1 LRASARAVTA
11 VLDAAF
17 RRLGMSDELNFTVG
31 ELAVACGGEL
41 VDPARQAGKVIRTV
55 ATLEEADAESIT
67 WIVEARHAKALLSC
81 HAAAVI
87 GTKALLGGDPR
98 GVVVAD
104 AELAIAQVLD
114 RFFIAPERPASGIH
128 PSAVVHQA
136 VRLGG
141 GVRVGAFA
149 VVHRE
154 ATIGDNTIIHEGVS
168 IGRGVR
174 IGRDGEI
181 FDRCVVYDHCRIGD
195 RVTIHAGAVIGAD
208 GFGYIFRDGR
218 HRKLAHIGTVIIE
231 DDVEIGANTTIDRA
245 KVGATII
252 GHGSKIDNLV
262 MIAHNARVGPLC
274 VIAGQAALAGSVRLG
289 AGVALGG
296 RAGVSHGLR
305 LGDGVRAA
313 LGALAIG
320 DIPAGQVI
328 MGYPAKERMMFL
340 REQAR
345 LAKLPKLVEEVAELR
360 SRVKQL
366 EAAANHRESDG
377 S

>member
-1 LRASARAVTA
+1 
-11 VLDAAF
+11 
-17 RRLGMSDELNFTVG
+17 MSDELSFTVG

-41 VDPARQAGKVIRTV
+41 VDPARQAGKVIRKV

-67 WIVEARHAKALLSC
+67 WIVEARHAKALRSC
-81 HAAAVI
+81 QAAAVI
-87 GTKALLGGDPR
+87 GAEALLGGDPR
-98 GVVVAD
+98 GIVVAD
-104 AELAIAQVLD
+104 AELALALVLD
-114 RFFIAPERPASGIH
+114 RFAVPPERPRPGVHPTAIIH
-128 PSAVVHQA
+128 QGVQIGGE
-136 VRLGG
+136 VRI
-141 GVRVGAFA
+141 GAFA
-149 VVHRE
+149 VVHRGVS
-154 ATIGDNTIIHEGVS
+154 IGDQTIIHEGVS

-174 IGRDGEI
+174 IGRNCEI
-181 FDRCVVYDHCRIGD
+181 FDRCVVYDRCRIGD

-252 GHGSKIDNLV
+252 GRGSKIDNLV
-262 MIAHNARVGPLC
+262 MIAHNVRVGPLC
-274 VIAGQAALAGSVRLG
+274 VIAGQVGLAGSVRLG

-313 LGALAIG
+313 AGVLAIG

-328 MGYPAKERMMFL
+328 MGYPAKERMTFL

-360 SRVKQL
+360 RRVKQL
-366 EAAANHRESDG
+366 EAAANHCESDG

>member
-1 LRASARAVTA
+1 
-11 VLDAAF
+11 
-17 RRLGMSDELNFTVG
+17 MSDKLSFTVG
-31 ELAVACGGEL
+31 ELAIACGGEL
-41 VDPARQAGKVIRTV
+41 ADPARQAGKVVRRV

-67 WIVEARHAKALLSC
+67 WIVEARHAKALPSC
-81 HAAAVI
+81 RAAAVI
-87 GTKALLGGDPR
+87 GTKALLGGDLR
-98 GVVVAD
+98 GVIVTDV
-104 AELAIAQVLD
+104 ELAIAQVLD
-114 RFFIAPERPASGIH
+114 RFAVAPERPRPGIH
-128 PSAVVHQA
+128 PTAIVHQG
-136 VRLGG
+136 VQLGG
-141 GVRVGAFA
+141 EVRIGAF
-149 VVHRE
+149 VVIHPE
-154 ATIGDNTIIHEGVS
+154 ASIGDHTIIHEGVS

-174 IGRDGEI
+174 IGRECEI
-181 FDRCVVYDHCRIGD
+181 FDRCVIYDRCRIGD
-195 RVTIHAGAVIGAD
+195 RVTIHAGVVIGAD

-252 GHGSKIDNLV
+252 GRGSKIDNLV
-262 MIAHNARVGPLC
+262 MIAHNVRVGPLC
-274 VIAGQAALAGSVRLG
+274 VIAGQAGLGGSVRLG
-289 AGVALGG
+289 TGVVLGG

-313 LGALAIG
+313 AAALAIG

-328 MGYPAKERMMFL
+328 MGYPAKERMTFL

-360 SRVKQL
+360 RRVKQL
-366 EAAANHRESDG
+366 EAAADHRESDG